1 MQADKKIQVSRGQ
14 CLMDE
19 PFIGTLLCRLIIK
32 ERNDIPTMATE
43 GKHIFYNREFV
54 ESLSLDDLKFVMMHE
69 VYHCAF
75 FHHTRRGYRDPKL
88 WNIAGDYAINP
99 ILVNSGRRMLE
110 SGLYDKKYDGW
121 SAEKIYDDIL
131 DNAEIVE
138 MAGNM
143 EGDCGGTGIFVDAS
157 ETEAG
162 RAESEA
168 DWNQRIVAAVESAKM
183 RGNVPG
189 EFEDYVKEFLDPKV
203 PWHDK
208 LRQYARDQVKSDYNW
223 TRPMKKMIAEGV
235 YLPSE
240 QPEDGIN
247 KAVVVKDT
255 SGSITHYPELLQ
267 QFGGEISSMLEEG
280 LIEEMYVLDVDTE
293 VQGVQLLTKE
303 DTPLTELGVNGGG
316 GTAFEPAFDWV
327 EENNIYPSL
336 FIYLTDMCGSFP
348 DTPPNYPVIWVAY
361 DSSPEYYRD
370 KCKFGDIIE
379 VN

>member
-1 MQADKKIQVSRGQ
+1 
-14 CLMDE
+14 MDE

-99 ILVNSGRRMLE
+99 ILVNSGRKMLE

-183 RGNVPG
+183 RGTVPG
-189 EFEDYVKEFLDPKV
+189 WF
-203 PWHDK
+203 
-208 LRQYARDQVKSDYNW
+208 
-223 TRPMKKMIAEGV
+223 
-235 YLPSE
+235 
-240 QPEDGIN
+240 
-247 KAVVVKDT
+247 
-255 SGSITHYPELLQ
+255 
-267 QFGGEISSMLEEG
+267 
-280 LIEEMYVLDVDTE
+280 VD
-293 VQGVQLLTKE
+293 
-303 DTPLTELGVNGGG
+303 
-316 GTAFEPAFDWV
+316 
-327 EENNIYPSL
+327 
-336 FIYLTDMCGSFP
+336 
-348 DTPPNYPVIWVAY
+348 
-361 DSSPEYYRD
+361 
-370 KCKFGDIIE
+370 
-379 VN
+379 

>member
-1 MQADKKIQVSRGQ
+1 MQVEKKIGVARGQ

-19 PFIGTLLCRLIIK
+19 PFVGTLLCRLIIK
-32 ERNDIPTMATE
+32 ERNDIPTMATD
-43 GKHIFYNREFV
+43 GKYCYYNREFV
-54 ESLSLDDLKFVMMHE
+54 ESLSLDDLKFIMMHE

-99 ILVNSGRRMLE
+99 ILVNSGRKMP
-110 SGLYDKKYDGW
+110 STGLYDKKYDGW
-121 SAEKIYDDIL
+121 SAEKIYEDIL

-162 RAESEA
+162 KAESEA
-168 DWNQRIVAAVESAKM
+168 DWHQRLVAAVESAKM
-183 RGNVPG
+183 RGTVPG
-189 EFEDYVKEFLDPKV
+189 GFEDYVKDFLDPKV
-203 PWHDK
+203 PWHDQ
-208 LRQYARDQVKSDYNW
+208 LRQYARDQVKSDFNW
-223 TRPMKKMIAEGV
+223 SRPLKKMIAEGV

-240 QPEDGIN
+240 QPEDGIS

-255 SGSITHYPELLQ
+255 SGSIVGYPELLQ

-293 VQGVQLLTKE
+293 VRGVQLLTKE

-316 GTAFEPAFDWV
+316 GTALVLEKKQHF
-327 EENNIYPSL
+327 
-336 FIYLTDMCGSFP
+336 
-348 DTPPNYPVIWVAY
+348 
-361 DSSPEYYRD
+361 
-370 KCKFGDIIE
+370 
-379 VN
+379 

>member
-138 MAGNM
+138 MAENM

-183 RGNVPG
+183 RGTVPG
-189 EFEDYVKEFLDPKV
+189 GFENYVKEFLDPKV

-208 LRQYARDQVKSDYNW
+208 LRQYAIDQVRSDYNW
-223 TRPMKKMIAEGV
+223 TKPMKKMIAEGV

-280 LIEEMYVLDVDTE
+280 LIEEMYVLDVDSE

-316 GTAFEPAFDWV
+316 GTAFEPAFEWV

-336 FIYLTDMCGSFP
+336 FIYLTDMYGSFP

-370 KCKFGDIIE
+370 KCTFGDIIE